1 MCFHSELNQRVT
13 CNTFKFCRD
22 TLWKRKKKRCWWIN
36 WTSSVIY
43 SLRFVSSVI
52 LKKKKKTNK
61 HFHSYTRTNIR
72 TTVKEKKKKRKE
84 SNVVV
89 QGMNSHLSHG
99 FCRSC
104 LLFLP
109 RDVSSASCRIAT
121 VRGKKPV
128 TNDCV
133 FRSVTKEEKEKE
145 NTRKVA
151 PVTAAMT
158 MPPAGRPSSV
168 QARPIHGILQDDSK
182 AVCGSFRFSHANSV
196 G

>member
-1 MCFHSELNQRVT
+1 
-13 CNTFKFCRD
+13 
-22 TLWKRKKKRCWWIN
+22 
-36 WTSSVIY
+36 
-43 SLRFVSSVI
+43 
-52 LKKKKKTNK
+52 
-61 HFHSYTRTNIR
+61 
-72 TTVKEKKKKRKE
+72 
-84 SNVVV
+84 
-89 QGMNSHLSHG
+89 MNSHLSHG

-109 RDVSSASCRIAT
+109 RDVCLPPRVPNCNSLG
-121 VRGKKPV
+121 GKKPV

-182 AVCGSFRFSHANSV
+182 AVCWIISFQSRL
-196 G
+196 

>member
-1 MCFHSELNQRVT
+1 
-13 CNTFKFCRD
+13 
-22 TLWKRKKKRCWWIN
+22 
-36 WTSSVIY
+36 
-43 SLRFVSSVI
+43 
-52 LKKKKKTNK
+52 
-61 HFHSYTRTNIR
+61 
-72 TTVKEKKKKRKE
+72 
-84 SNVVV
+84 
-89 QGMNSHLSHG
+89 MNSHLSHG

-182 AVCGSFRFSHANSV
+182 AVCGSFQFQLLTASSV
-196 G
+196 SFDSTWYLLHTLSNRTRKELLLAQEKISWSAIIWIVLLAWVSVLKSIPKRGENFVKSFFLCFFLSSCVTTQAMVHCFPLQREKSWSP